1 MRASLRTGTP
11 WRALKWPAA
20 AALLVLSLAAS
31 AHDGGAGHSGGS
43 HARAGHMGAGH
54 AGARHGGFHRGGH
67 VFFGLGYWP
76 SWYFPD
82 PYGYGYLLPG
92 AMYGSP
98 VYVEQG
104 DEGRSAYWYYCA
116 DSKGYYP
123 YVQQC
128 PGGWLPVLP
137 APAKP

>member
-1 MRASLRTGTP
+1 MKASLRTGTLR
-11 WRALKWPAA
+11 RALKSAA
-20 AALLVLSLAAS
+20 AALLVLSLGAF
-31 AHDGGAGHSGGS
+31 AHDGGGAGHSGGS
-43 HARAGHMGAGH
+43 HARGGHVGGH
-54 AGARHGGFHRGGH
+54 ASARHGGFHHGGH

-92 AMYGSP
+92 MYSAP

-116 DSKGYYP
+116 DSKAYYP

-128 PGGWLPVLP
+128 AAGWVPVLP
-137 APAKP
+137 APAKQ